1 MTIED
6 IKNKNLVLIQYLD
19 NNIDGYLVKAEFST
33 NDNDVNVIVVQE
45 ESGQKQVFFDNAN
58 PLYNYYSVE
67 IFGDN
72 IKKCKDTSVVLGQ
85 LIGQSVICDY
95 GTQKWQLIFKQFSNP
110 RAISYNDIRRV
121 SYNLTL
127 QCVVNRIA

>member
-19 NNIDGYLVKAEFST
+19 NEIDGYLVKAEFST

-45 ESGQKQVFFDNAN
+45 ETGQKEVFFDNNN
-58 PLYNYYSVE
+58 PLYNYYSIE

-72 IKKCKDTSVVLGQ
+72 IKKCKDTSVILGQ
-85 LIGQSVICDY
+85 LIGKSVICDY

-110 RAISYNDIRRV
+110 RAIAYDDIRRV

-127 QCVVNRIA
+127 QCVINRIA